1 MMEVV
6 SHTPSDFVHFL
17 VNNLRTNGARVG
29 RVVSK
34 VESARA
40 EPCLNKGIMKMSEIG
55 KTK

>member
-1 MMEVV
+1 MTE
-6 SHTPSDFVHFL
+6 
-17 VNNLRTNGARVG
+17 RGARIE

-34 VESARA
+34 VVAARA